1 MPFER
6 VRDGSALAFGQR
18 LIVIGSGL
26 ELAERLEANIA
37 GEGRFACGV
46 ALARCRLQSNPRAS
60 AGQQKEWQ
68 QELTR

>member
-18 LIVIGSGL
+18 LIGSGL

-37 GEGRFACGV
+37 GEGRFAFGA
-46 ALARCRLQSNPRAS
+46 ALARCRLQSNPRANT
-60 AGQQKEWQ
+60 GQQK
-68 QELTR
+68 